1 MAGVYDSAMCVL
13 AASGCLT
20 LPSPALRGKVARSV
34 GRGRAPRGSSGSGS
48 DSKLLTDWPLPLLT
62 GAVRMEPLHPL
73 IPRASSPAIR
83 YASYLLTAVA
93 LWLIIDIHLL
103 PALLAGLL
111 VYELVQAMTPL
122 LGKRISGERARV
134 VVVALLGAIVV
145 GLLLALVLGA
155 ISLFRSEIGNPEL
168 LWQQQLMPLVEKA
181 REQLPAIL
189 VNNLPDSVNDLRVGT
204 IELARKH
211 AGTLQLAGKGA
222 VRVFVHVIIGLV
234 LGAIVALSRTRPA
247 HQIGPLA
254 AALSLRCQRLAEAFH
269 NIVFAQIKISLINTL
284 FTAIFLLGVLPLLGI
299 HVPLSKTLVAL
310 TFVVGLLPVV
320 GNLLSNTAVTIA
332 ALSVSLGVGIAAL
345 GFLVLIH
352 KLEYFL
358 NARIVGVQI
367 HARAWEL
374 LIAMLL
380 MEAAFGLPGVIAA
393 PIYYAY
399 LKRELDAENLI

>member
-1 MAGVYDSAMCVL
+1 MAGVYDSAK
-13 AASGCLT
+13 SG
-20 LPSPALRGKVARSV
+20 PAGLVAGA
-34 GRGRAPRGSSGSGS
+34 GR
-48 DSKLLTDWPLPLLT
+48 LTDWRPCRH
-62 GAVRMEPLHPL
+62 GFVRMDSSPLV
-73 IPRASSPAIR
+73 PRASSPAIR
-83 YASYLLTAVA
+83 YVSYLLAAAA
-93 LWLIIDIHLL
+93 LWLVIDAHLL

-211 AGTLQLAGKGA
+211 AETLQVAGKGA
-222 VRVFVHVIIGLV
+222 VRVFVHIIIGLV

-247 HQIGPLA
+247 HQVGPLA
-254 AALSLRCQRLAEAFH
+254 AALGLRCQRLAEAFH

-299 HVPLSKTLVAL
+299 HVPLAKTLVVL

-320 GNLLSNTAVTIA
+320 GNLLSNTAVTIS

-367 HARAWEL
+367 QARAWEL